1 MKICKYCGKENA
13 DGNRFCEFCGGSFA
27 AAPAE
32 EPKTDAPAVDDGLA
46 AETPPAVYDEAEFY
60 DKCVPYR
67 VKGRIQSLS
76 TYFWVCA
83 ALNLL
88 MAVLFSDWLSLL
100 IAAAVIRVIKAVSNG
115 E

>member
-13 DGNRFCEFCGGSFA
+13 DGNRFCEFCGGSFET
-27 AAPAE
+27 APAE
-32 EPKTDAPAVDDGLA
+32 EPRADAPAVDDGLA

-100 IAAAVIRVIKAVSNG
+100 IAAETAS
-115 E
+115 